1 MASSA
6 ACTSAAVAAFST
18 SDTELA
24 IPRVPGEEE
33 EEEKVVVGVVVG
45 GLLLI
50 KQGRATRK
58 NEEEYDEKERR
69 CCCCCFLKRCCSCWC
84 CRRDGC
90 GCGGAVKAT
99 EATERADE
107 RRRSECDECDDARRR
122 AGGGRVARS
131 VLAGKEKRR
140 EGRASEAAR
149 RIHRI
154 SIKDSLSSYLLKYLL
169 LQLYKKS
176 RV

>member
-1 MASSA
+1 M
-6 ACTSAAVAAFST
+6 
-18 SDTELA
+18 
-24 IPRVPGEEE
+24 P
-33 EEEKVVVGVVVG
+33 
-45 GLLLI
+45 LLL
-50 KQGRATRK
+50 
-58 NEEEYDEKERR
+58 
-69 CCCCCFLKRCCSCWC
+69 LLLLLLLLWC

-154 SIKDSLSSYLLKYLL
+154 SMKDSLSSYYHLLPVVRIESYN
-169 LQLYKKS
+169 KS
-176 RV
+176 TSTKHSRHH

>member
-24 IPRVPGEEE
+24 IPRVPEEE

-45 GLLLI
+45 VLLLI

-154 SIKDSLSSYLLKYLL
+154 SIKDSLSSYSQLL

>member
-1 MASSA
+1 M
-6 ACTSAAVAAFST
+6 
-18 SDTELA
+18 
-24 IPRVPGEEE
+24 
-33 EEEKVVVGVVVG
+33 
-45 GLLLI
+45 
-50 KQGRATRK
+50 
-58 NEEEYDEKERR
+58 
-69 CCCCCFLKRCCSCWC
+69 
-84 CRRDGC
+84 
-90 GCGGAVKAT
+90 KAT

-154 SIKDSLSSYLLKYLL
+154 SIKDSLSSYYHL

-176 RV
+176 RVGEPPPLRRGLASAP